1 MPPKGKRKNSEL
13 ALEAIDLFF
22 TAMISCLYA
31 PLIILLLPIL
41 MSKSSRLF
49 HFIALLIGSH
59 LVGFAS
65 ELQSGSY
72 TINQD
77 WSQEQDYERSYFVHA
92 PDSVEPLPL
101 FIFLH
106 GNGGNAE
113 RSMQGFIRRH
123 KKLSKRY
130 NMVFAQGYLK
140 SWNIVSER
148 SQAPDREFIEAI
160 VTKLTEYSNVKDSDA
175 VLMGSSNGAALV
187 NQFAIETKL
196 DHFSHYITVV
206 SQLNAWQH
214 DGAAFKAKG
223 LDNNYTES
231 VVPLKGK
238 CLMNVSGANDKLVPY
253 AGGPSKGIR
262 AKDGKLAFV
271 DAERSAFLWAQ
282 HHGYKGEQ
290 LSQPSESSEE
300 MNVFSYLDGAVVHYN
315 MKTRAHNAGG
325 ALTEVMLLEF
335 LNQSNP

>member
-1 MPPKGKRKNSEL
+1 
-13 ALEAIDLFF
+13 
-22 TAMISCLYA
+22 MISCRHDRQ
-31 PLIILLLPIL
+31 ILLLSPMFML
-41 MSKSSRLF
+41 KFSRLF
-49 HFIALLIGSH
+49 YSIALLLGSH

-65 ELQSGSY
+65 ELESGSY

-77 WSQEQDYERSYFVHA
+77 WSQEQDYERSYFVHV
-92 PDSVEPLPL
+92 PDGEEPLPL

-113 RSMQGFIRRH
+113 RSMQGFTRRY
-123 KKLSKRY
+123 KELSKRY

-148 SQAPDREFIEAI
+148 SKAPDREFIEVI
-160 VTKLTEYSNVKDSDA
+160 VTELAEYSNVKASGA

-187 NQFAIETKL
+187 NQFAIETQL

-214 DGAAFKAKG
+214 DGTAFKAKG
-223 LDNNYTES
+223 SDNNYTES

-262 AKDGKLAFV
+262 AKDVKLAFV
-271 DAERSAFLWAQ
+271 DAERSTFLWAQ
-282 HHGYKGEQ
+282 HYGYNGEQ
-290 LSQPSESSEE
+290 LSQPSESSEV
-300 MNVFSYLDGAVVHYN
+300 MDTFSYLDGAVIHYKMN
-315 MKTRAHNAGG
+315 TRAHNAGG
-325 ALTEVMLLEF
+325 GLTEAMLLEF
-335 LNQSNP
+335 LD

>member
-1 MPPKGKRKNSEL
+1 MLKRKTVIDCL
-13 ALEAIDLFF
+13 VYAL
-22 TAMISCLYA
+22 TR
-31 PLIILLLPIL
+31 IL
-41 MSKSSRLF
+41 MSKSSRLL
-49 HFIALLIGSH
+49 HFIALLLGSH
-59 LVGFAS
+59 LVGFAL
-65 ELQSGSY
+65 ELDSGSY

-77 WSQEQDYERSYFVHA
+77 WSQEQDYERSYFVHV
-92 PDSVEPLPL
+92 PDSEEPLPL
-101 FIFLH
+101 FIYLH
-106 GNGGNAE
+106 GRGGNAE
-113 RSMQGFIRRH
+113 RSMRGFIKRY
-123 KKLSKRY
+123 KELSKRY

-140 SWNIVSER
+140 SWNIVSEP
-148 SQAPDREFIEAI
+148 SKAPDREFIEAI
-160 VTKLTEYSNVKDSDA
+160 VAELAEYSNVKASGS

-214 DGAAFKAKG
+214 DGTAFKAKG
-223 LDNNYTES
+223 SDNNYTES
-231 VVPLKGK
+231 VVPLRGK
-238 CLMNVSGANDKLVPY
+238 CLLNVSGVGDRLVPY
-253 AGGPSKGIR
+253 LGGPSRAIP

-271 DAERSAFLWAQ
+271 DAEKSIYLWAQ
-282 HHGYKGEQ
+282 HYGYKGEQ
-290 LSQPSESSEE
+290 LSQPSESSEK

>member
-1 MPPKGKRKNSEL
+1 MPKVL
-13 ALEAIDLFF
+13 HL
-22 TAMISCLYA
+22 LYA
-31 PLIILLLPIL
+31 
-41 MSKSSRLF
+41 
-49 HFIALLIGSH
+49 IALLFGSH
-59 LVGFAS
+59 LVGFAW

-77 WSQEQDYERSYFVHA
+77 WSQEQDYERRYFVHV
-92 PDSVEPLPL
+92 PDSEEPLPL

-113 RSMQGFIRRH
+113 KSMQGFIRRY
-123 KKLSKRY
+123 KVLSKRY

-160 VTKLTEYSNVKDSDA
+160 VTKLTEYSNVKDSGA

-206 SQLNAWQH
+206 SQLNAWQY
-214 DGAAFKAKG
+214 DGTAFKAKG
-223 LDNNYTES
+223 GDNNYTES

-238 CLMNVSGANDKLVPY
+238 RLMNVSGANDQLVPY

-271 DAERSAFLWAQ
+271 DAERSIFLWAQ
-282 HHGYKGEQ
+282 HYGHKGEQ

-300 MNVFSYLDGAVVHYN
+300 MDVFSYLGGAVVHYN

-325 ALTEVMLLEF
+325 ALTEMMLLEF
-335 LNQSNP
+335 LNQSKP

>member
-1 MPPKGKRKNSEL
+1 MLKFKTVIDCL
-13 ALEAIDLFF
+13 VHAL
-22 TAMISCLYA
+22 TR
-31 PLIILLLPIL
+31 IL

-59 LVGFAS
+59 LVGFAL
-65 ELQSGSY
+65 ELESGSY

-77 WSQEQDYERSYFVHA
+77 WSQEQDYERSYFVHV
-92 PDSVEPLPL
+92 PDSEEPLPL
-101 FIFLH
+101 FISLH
-106 GNGGNAE
+106 GRGGNAE
-113 RSMQGFIRRH
+113 RSMRGFIKRY
-123 KKLSKRY
+123 KELSKRY

-148 SQAPDREFIEAI
+148 SRAPDREFIEAI
-160 VTKLTEYSNVKDSDA
+160 VTELAEYSNVKASGS

-214 DGAAFKAKG
+214 DGTAFKAKG
-223 LDNNYTES
+223 SDNNYTES
-231 VVPLKGK
+231 VVPLRGK
-238 CLMNVSGANDKLVPY
+238 CLLNVSGVGDRLVPY
-253 AGGPSKGIR
+253 LGGPSRAIP

-271 DAERSAFLWAQ
+271 DAEKSIYLWAQ
-282 HHGYKGEQ
+282 HYGYKGEQ
-290 LSQPSESSEE
+290 LSQPSESSEK

>member
-1 MPPKGKRKNSEL
+1 M
-13 ALEAIDLFF
+13 F
-22 TAMISCLYA
+22 
-31 PLIILLLPIL
+31 
-41 MSKSSRLF
+41 
-49 HFIALLIGSH
+49 GSH
-59 LVGFAS
+59 LASFAF
-65 ELQSGSY
+65 ELESGSY

-92 PDSVEPLPL
+92 PDSEEPLPL

-113 RSMQGFIRRH
+113 KSMQGFTRRY
-123 KKLSKRY
+123 KGLSKRY

-148 SQAPDREFIEAI
+148 SKAPDREFIEAI
-160 VTKLTEYSNVKDSDA
+160 VAELAEYSNVKDSGA

-187 NQFAIETKL
+187 NQFAIETQL

-214 DGAAFKAKG
+214 DGTAFKAKG
-223 LDNNYTES
+223 GDNNYTES

-238 CLMNVSGANDKLVPY
+238 CLMNVSGVDDRLVPY
-253 AGGPSKGIR
+253 SGGPSKVIR

-271 DAERSAFLWAQ
+271 DAEKSIYLWAQ
-282 HHGYKGEQ
+282 HYGYTGEQ
-290 LSQPSESSEE
+290 LSQPSESSEA
-300 MNVFSYLDGAVVHYN
+300 MDTYNYLEDAVTHYK
-315 MKTRAHNAGG
+315 MKTRGHNAGG
-325 ALTEVMLLEF
+325 GLTEVMLINF
-335 LNQSNP
+335 LDQSN

>member
-1 MPPKGKRKNSEL
+1 
-13 ALEAIDLFF
+13 
-22 TAMISCLYA
+22 
-31 PLIILLLPIL
+31 
-41 MSKSSRLF
+41 
-49 HFIALLIGSH
+49 
-59 LVGFAS
+59 
-65 ELQSGSY
+65 
-72 TINQD
+72 
-77 WSQEQDYERSYFVHA
+77 
-92 PDSVEPLPL
+92 
-101 FIFLH
+101 
-106 GNGGNAE
+106 
-113 RSMQGFIRRH
+113 MQGFIKRH

-214 DGAAFKAKG
+214 DDTAFKAKG

-238 CLMNVSGANDKLVPY
+238 CLMNVSGANDQLVPY

-282 HHGYKGEQ
+282 HYGYKGEQ

-300 MNVFSYLDGAVVHYN
+300 MDVFSYLDGAVVHYK

-335 LNQSNP
+335 LGQSNP

>member
-1 MPPKGKRKNSEL
+1 MP
-13 ALEAIDLFF
+13 
-22 TAMISCLYA
+22 
-31 PLIILLLPIL
+31 
-41 MSKSSRLF
+41 KSSRLF
-49 HFIALLIGSH
+49 YFIALLLGSH
-59 LVGFAS
+59 LVGFAL

-77 WSQEQDYERSYFVHA
+77 WSQEQDYERSYFVHV
-92 PDSVEPLPL
+92 PDSEEPLPL

-113 RSMQGFIRRH
+113 RSMTGFIKRY
-123 KKLSKRY
+123 KELSKRY

-160 VTKLTEYSNVKDSDA
+160 VTELAEYSNVKASGS

-214 DGAAFKAKG
+214 DGTAFKAKG

-231 VVPLKGK
+231 VVPLRGK
-238 CLMNVSGANDKLVPY
+238 CLLNVSGVGDRLVPY
-253 AGGPSKGIR
+253 LGGPSRAIP

-290 LSQPSESSEE
+290 LSQPSESSDVMET
-300 MNVFSYLDGAVVHYN
+300 FSYLDGTVTHYK
-315 MKTRAHNAGG
+315 MKTRGHNAGG
-325 ALTEVMLLEF
+325 GLTEAMLLKF
-335 LNQSNP
+335 LD

>member
-1 MPPKGKRKNSEL
+1 
-13 ALEAIDLFF
+13 
-22 TAMISCLYA
+22 MISCRHDRQ
-31 PLIILLLPIL
+31 ILLLSPMFML
-41 MSKSSRLF
+41 KFSRLF
-49 HFIALLIGSH
+49 YSIALLLGSH

-65 ELQSGSY
+65 ELESGSY

-77 WSQEQDYERSYFVHA
+77 WSQEQDYERSYFVHV
-92 PDSVEPLPL
+92 PDGEEPLPL

-113 RSMQGFIRRH
+113 RSMQGFARRY
-123 KKLSKRY
+123 KELSKRY

-140 SWNIVSER
+140 SWNIVSNR

-160 VTKLTEYSNVKDSDA
+160 VTELAEYSNVKASGA

-187 NQFAIETKL
+187 NQFAIETRS

-214 DGAAFKAKG
+214 DGTAFKAKG
-223 LDNNYTES
+223 VDNNYTES

-238 CLMNVSGANDKLVPY
+238 CLMNVSGVDDRLVPY
-253 AGGPSKGIR
+253 SGGSSRAIR

-271 DAERSAFLWAQ
+271 DAEKSTFLWAQ
-282 HHGYKGEQ
+282 HYGYKGEQ
-290 LSQPSESSEE
+290 LSQPSESSEV
-300 MNVFSYLDGAVVHYN
+300 MDTYSYLDGAVIHYKMN
-315 MKTRAHNAGG
+315 TRAHNAGG
-325 ALTEVMLLEF
+325 GLTEAMLLEF
-335 LNQSNP
+335 LD

>member
-1 MPPKGKRKNSEL
+1 
-13 ALEAIDLFF
+13 
-22 TAMISCLYA
+22 MISCRHDRQ
-31 PLIILLLPIL
+31 ILLLSPMFML
-41 MSKSSRLF
+41 KFSRLF
-49 HFIALLIGSH
+49 YSIALLLGSH

-65 ELQSGSY
+65 ELESGSY

-77 WSQEQDYERSYFVHA
+77 WSQEQDYERSYFVHV
-92 PDSVEPLPL
+92 PDGEEPLPL

-113 RSMQGFIRRH
+113 RSMQGFTRRY
-123 KKLSKRY
+123 KELSKRY

-148 SQAPDREFIEAI
+148 SKAPDREFIEVI
-160 VTKLTEYSNVKDSDA
+160 VTELAEYSNVKASGA

-187 NQFAIETKL
+187 NQFAIETQL
-196 DHFSHYITVV
+196 DYFSHYITVV

-214 DGAAFKAKG
+214 DGTAFKAKG
-223 LDNNYTES
+223 SDNNYTES

-262 AKDGKLAFV
+262 AKDVKLAFV
-271 DAERSAFLWAQ
+271 DAERSTFLWAQ
-282 HHGYKGEQ
+282 HYGYNGEQ
-290 LSQPSESSEE
+290 LSQPSESSEV
-300 MNVFSYLDGAVVHYN
+300 MDTFSYLDGAVIHYKMN
-315 MKTRAHNAGG
+315 TRAHNAGG
-325 ALTEVMLLEF
+325 GLTEAMLLEF
-335 LNQSNP
+335 LD

>member
-1 MPPKGKRKNSEL
+1 MLKRKTVIDCL
-13 ALEAIDLFF
+13 VYAL
-22 TAMISCLYA
+22 TR
-31 PLIILLLPIL
+31 IL
-41 MSKSSRLF
+41 MSKSSRLL
-49 HFIALLIGSH
+49 HFIALLLGSH
-59 LVGFAS
+59 LVGFAL
-65 ELQSGSY
+65 ELDSGSY

-77 WSQEQDYERSYFVHA
+77 WSQEQDYERSYFVHV
-92 PDSVEPLPL
+92 PDSEEPLPL
-101 FIFLH
+101 FIYLH
-106 GNGGNAE
+106 GRGGNAE
-113 RSMQGFIRRH
+113 RSMRGFIKRY
-123 KKLSKRY
+123 KELSKRY

-140 SWNIVSER
+140 SWNIVSEP
-148 SQAPDREFIEAI
+148 SKAPDREFIDAI
-160 VTKLTEYSNVKDSDA
+160 VAELAEYSNVKASGS

-214 DGAAFKAKG
+214 DGTAFKAKG
-223 LDNNYTES
+223 SDNNYTES
-231 VVPLKGK
+231 VVPLRGK
-238 CLMNVSGANDKLVPY
+238 CLLNVSGVGDRLVPY
-253 AGGPSKGIR
+253 LGGPSRAIP

-271 DAERSAFLWAQ
+271 DAEKSIYLWAQ
-282 HHGYKGEQ
+282 HYGYKGEQ
-290 LSQPSESSEE
+290 LSQPSESSEK